1 MPKCSDCAF
10 FYSDDRIIKYRRQ
23 PMFFCN
29 RKGSLHSRN
38 FRIGEGTRI
47 AADCDACSMFKPA
60 PSKAAPAKKI
70 YIDKD

>member
-1 MPKCSDCAF
+1 MPKCSDCTF
-10 FYSDDRIIKYRRQ
+10 FYRDDRIIKYRRQ

-47 AADCDACSMFKPA
+47 AADSDICNMFKP
-60 PSKAAPAKKI
+60 SQGNFTPAKKV
-70 YIDKD
+70 YVDKD